1 MEKRDLGDIRRDYS
15 LRELSK
21 ATVASDPFVQFA
33 NWLDEYLASAPP
45 EPNAF
50 VLSTVGADGAPSSR
64 VVLLKGFDE
73 RGFVFFTN
81 YNSRKAAEIDHERRV
96 AMTFFWPE
104 LERQVHVAGVAE
116 KTSREESESY
126 FASRPTLS
134 KLGAWASRQS
144 AGLSDRTELERKF
157 EETRATFEG
166 DDIPCPSFWGGYR
179 VVPTRLE
186 FWQGRRSRLHDRIL
200 YELKDVEWNVF
211 RLYP

>member
-1 MEKRDLGDIRRDYS
+1 MENRDLADLRRDYS

-33 NWLDEYLASAPP
+33 NWLDEYLASGPP
-45 EPNAF
+45 EPSAF
-50 VLSTVGADGAPSSR
+50 ILSTVGTDGAPSSR

-81 YNSRKAAEIDHERRV
+81 YTSRKATEIEHENRV

-134 KLGAWASRQS
+134 KVGAWASKQS
-144 AGLSDRTELERKF
+144 AGLSDRSELERKF
-157 EETRATFEG
+157 EETRLGFEG

-179 VVPTRLE
+179 VVPTRFE
-186 FWQGRRSRLHDRIL
+186 FWQGRRSRLHDRIC